1 MKFHLVQFKLIYNF
15 FIADTVEEKF
25 ELYEKVFIKWEN

>member
-1 MKFHLVQFKLIYNF
+1 MKFHLVQFKLIYDF

-25 ELYEKVFIKWEN
+25 ELYEKVFIK